1 MLPSTQAG
9 AGPRPVQRS
18 ASAPARRLGLGA
30 PTSGNVSTTGPA
42 TALPGPETQLPV
54 ASATPAPPNPSA
66 PPTAPTSP
74 ADRPRASTPPASPSV
89 GTATP
94 AHTPVQRAT
103 TPTPRQRPLLGAP
116 LSAPP
121 PNAEPLSGRTSPG
134 SSGVAG
140 PPAVQRAATA
150 LQATAPDRT
159 PGPPPA
165 TLIHGTPA
173 PAQAALP
180 QRPPAV
186 PLRTPAANAPAV
198 QRVAATPSGMGP
210 TAKSTS
216 PAPAPAAGTPMRSL
230 TPARALTSAP
240 TPAASPAGTRPATPT
255 AVPLRRPPSPG
266 SGPAVQRR
274 AVAPSTPVGRAV
286 PLLSTTGSGSGSTP
300 PVVTP
305 RTTPQ
310 APARASAL
318 PAGPVVQRHAA
329 AAPAPIP
336 VQREAGG
343 APQPTPART
352 TTAVSTVTAHGTS
365 SRDVSA
371 SGSTSDPHKKHK
383 TPDSDEPL
391 PEYTPVAKGQ
401 FDPRALTDF
410 QLDELTHRLIGRI
423 TRLVRTELR
432 LDRERIGK
440 LRDPRR

>member
-1 MLPSTQAG
+1 
-9 AGPRPVQRS
+9 
-18 ASAPARRLGLGA
+18 
-30 PTSGNVSTTGPA
+30 
-42 TALPGPETQLPV
+42 
-54 ASATPAPPNPSA
+54 
-66 PPTAPTSP
+66 
-74 ADRPRASTPPASPSV
+74 
-89 GTATP
+89 
-94 AHTPVQRAT
+94 
-103 TPTPRQRPLLGAP
+103 
-116 LSAPP
+116 
-121 PNAEPLSGRTSPG
+121 
-134 SSGVAG
+134 
-140 PPAVQRAATA
+140 
-150 LQATAPDRT
+150 
-159 PGPPPA
+159 
-165 TLIHGTPA
+165 
-173 PAQAALP
+173 
-180 QRPPAV
+180 
-186 PLRTPAANAPAV
+186 
-198 QRVAATPSGMGP
+198 
-210 TAKSTS
+210 
-216 PAPAPAAGTPMRSL
+216 MRSL
-230 TPARALTSAP
+230 TPARALTTAP
-240 TPAASPAGTRPATPT
+240 APAAPPAGPHRATPAV
-255 AVPLRRPPSPG
+255 VPLRRPSTPG

-286 PLLSTTGSGSGSTP
+286 PLLSTTGSGSGSAP

-318 PAGPVVQRHAA
+318 PAAPVVQRHAA

-401 FDPRALTDF
+401 FDPRSLTDF